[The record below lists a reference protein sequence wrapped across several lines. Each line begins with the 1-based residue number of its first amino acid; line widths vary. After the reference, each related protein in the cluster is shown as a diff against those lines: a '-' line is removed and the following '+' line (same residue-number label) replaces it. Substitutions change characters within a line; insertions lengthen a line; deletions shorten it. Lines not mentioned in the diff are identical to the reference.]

1 MSKLAFAIALSWAV
15 LMVLG
20 IGAQNV
26 KDSNDMVF
34 SFVGA
39 RDFARF
45 FTPAPTPIVIDS
57 TAKELESSATDF
69 SSFAKGFNNPFASFI
84 HDKSPES
91 LAFAPSTIL
100 RINAKAFEK
109 ELASRKTLLQAQAV
123 LFQAM
128 RSDQTKRD
136 DKEIYLT
143 LAMLEYRL
151 NGFYHLH
158 TLVAYIRAYL
168 HAGGDEHK
176 LPSQLAP
183 LLVVLLNDQ
192 TIFASL
198 VQILPALLRDPSQ
211 LHSNLFIALDSQ
223 SHSFVRTFTQ
233 GARGCVGI
241 VTQDS
246 KAFVLCL
253 PPFIDE
259 PLLLPFDEKLYI
271 IAGSRIYLV
280 QSPITTQDLPRYA
293 TLVYEEKN
301 RPKIC
306 LYAAEL
312 LDTNRQEHLA
322 SDLARAGYGVD
333 SSKRALT
340 QWQKDIVQ
348 NDELVE
354 YLGYFDVFNDGYR
367 VPLARTHTMVTQGLL
382 FYEAF
387 VLDPNTLQA
396 DILLSHPSMVIG
408 GRIASLFFIQHK
420 GEILGCV
427 RDEAH
432 REEKLFRFHRDAPPE
447 LVAHNR
453 LEKSLR
459 TIHPLLLPVKAR
471 QNLCSM
477 EKKGDGDTRYGLLT
491 LGEYIITESN
501 LCDQQMQKALAQ
513 CASFDKENELEC
525 RLKAINEAMEN
536 VL

>member
-1 MSKLAFAIALSWAV
+1 MRVLACVV
-15 LMVLG
+15 LMVLSVQ
-20 IGAQNV
+20 GA
-26 KDSNDMVF
+26 NDPKNRDF

-45 FTPAPTPIVIDS
+45 FTPAPTPIAIDS
-57 TAKELESSATDF
+57 TAKEPSAAHF
-69 SSFAKGFNNPFASFI
+69 GSFAKDSSPFAPFI
-84 HDKSPES
+84 RDES
-91 LAFAPSTIL
+91 LESLTFAPSTIL

-109 ELASRKTLLQAQAV
+109 ELASRRTLLQAQAV

-128 RSDQTKRD
+128 RDDQAKRD

-151 NGFYHLH
+151 NGFYHLR

-168 HAGGDEHK
+168 HAGGDRAG

-183 LLVVLLNDQ
+183 LLALLNEQ
-192 TIFASL
+192 STFASL
-198 VQILPALLRDPSQ
+198 AQILPTLLRDPSQ
-211 LHSNLFIALDSQ
+211 LHSHLFIALDRQ

-233 GARGCVGI
+233 GARGCVGLI
-241 VTQDS
+241 TQDS
-246 KAFVLCL
+246 QAFALCL

-259 PLLLPFDEKLYI
+259 PLLLPFDGRLYI

-280 QSPITTQDLPRYA
+280 QSPAATLDLPSYA
-293 TLVYEEKN
+293 ALVYEEKN

-312 LDTNRQEHLA
+312 LDTDRQAHLA
-322 SDLARAGYGVD
+322 NDLARAGYGV
-333 SSKRALT
+333 SPRAFA
-340 QWQKDIVQ
+340 QWQKDIAQ

-354 YLGYFDVFNDGYR
+354 YLGYFDVFNDGRR
-367 VPLARTHTMVTQGLL
+367 VPLARTHTMIAQGLP

-408 GRIASLFFIQHK
+408 GRIASLFFVQHK
-420 GEILGCV
+420 GETLGCV

-432 REEKLFRFHRDAPPE
+432 REEKLFRFHRDSLPE

-459 TIHPLLLPVKAR
+459 TIRPLLPPTKAR
-471 QNLCSM
+471 QGLCSM
-477 EKKGDGDTRYGLLT
+477 EKKGESDTRYGLLSF
-491 LGEYIITESN
+491 GEYIITESN
-501 LCDQQMQKALAQ
+501 LCDKQMQKALAQ